1 MLMGRAMSWFKR
13 TFSGLLKT
21 RNKLKG
27 VVASFSGKKQLDQ
40 SELEELEEV
49 LVQSDMGWE
58 LSELLMDDMR
68 YLDKTYSSWEDQL
81 FDKICCHIKDEN
93 NNQNIKKVILIV
105 GVNGTGKTTSA
116 AKLAN
121 YYCCLNEKVMLVAA
135 DTFRAA
141 AVEQLKIWSEKV
153 GVKLISNTSSRDSAS
168 IVFDGIQSGLSSG
181 YDRIIIDT
189 AGRIQNS
196 KNLMNELEKIY
207 RVGTKLVENC
217 EIFITIDANTGQ
229 NALSQVESF
238 NAKIPLTGIILTKMD
253 GTAKGGI
260 ALSIMKKISIPIN
273 FIGLG
278 ERMDDLIPFNFK
290 EYIMSLLGKERL
302 EKV

>member
-1 MLMGRAMSWFKR
+1 M
-13 TFSGLLKT
+13 
-21 RNKLKG
+21 
-27 VVASFSGKKQLDQ
+27 
-40 SELEELEEV
+40 
-49 LVQSDMGWE
+49 
-58 LSELLMDDMR
+58 
-68 YLDKTYSSWEDQL
+68 
-81 FDKICCHIKDEN
+81 
-93 NNQNIKKVILIV
+93 
-105 GVNGTGKTTSA
+105 
-116 AKLAN
+116 
-121 YYCCLNEKVMLVAA
+121 
-135 DTFRAA
+135 
-141 AVEQLKIWSEKV
+141 
-153 GVKLISNTSSRDSAS
+153 KLISNTSSRDSAS